1 MPPHGSLVRPPAS
14 AQMPL
19 SKALLWP
26 SCATPSSSFPS
37 LHTWE
42 RLPPSARTKHPQGQ
56 LLTQGR
62 CSTSVDRIVH
72 WAQAWTGLQDRP
84 FGGHQGVPQDLHT
97 PRLPGVHRNPS
108 ADSRAHGWAAGT
120 AHQVLQ
126 SEGHQLLLQHFHQRH
141 LDDRGVVGRLTI
153 GAEPLRQDRPI
164 LGKARV
170 QEVTGPAS
178 RPQCPAQDLRRGRG
192 CKKRLLRGESPEC
205 SCARSGLP
213 PTLEPF
219 LGQHSERGMRRPGKG
234 PVANPCESERQQ
246 V

>member
-1 MPPHGSLVRPPAS
+1 MCHHTAAWCVP
-14 AQMPL
+14 QPL
-19 SKALLWP
+19 LR
-26 SCATPSSSFPS
+26 C
-37 LHTWE
+37 
-42 RLPPSARTKHPQGQ
+42 PSARPSCGQAAQLPLPPFLLFTLGSVCLLPLEQSTHKASLQG
-56 LLTQGR
+56 
-62 CSTSVDRIVH
+62 
-72 WAQAWTGLQDRP
+72 RP

-126 SEGHQLLLQHFHQRH
+126 SEGHQLLLQYFHQRH

-153 GAEPLRQDRPI
+153 GAEPLRQDCPI
-164 LGKARV
+164 LGRARV

-192 CKKRLLRGESPEC
+192 CEKRLLRSESPEC

-213 PTLEPF
+213 PALEPF
-219 LGQHSERGMRRPGKG
+219 LGQHSECGMGRSGKG
-234 PVANPCESERQQ
+234 PVANP
-246 V
+246 